1 LVISLISFEIL
12 VNFDKSITK
21 PALNFINK
29 AALIGK
35 LHRCKD
41 KLKGKRG
48 IAKTNYMY
56 EQENFLIPLQT
67 FAYALPCHFVVTK
80 MFFKTFPILLSI

>member
-12 VNFDKSITK
+12 VNFDKSI
-21 PALNFINK
+21 
-29 AALIGK
+29 ALIGK

-67 FAYALPCHFVVTK
+67 FSSPPTGKFT
-80 MFFKTFPILLSI
+80 

>member
-1 LVISLISFEIL
+1 LTLFEIFLLFSLILSFPL
-12 VNFDKSITK
+12 DYL
-21 PALNFINK
+21 LNSFAEKGHIDISCIIK

-67 FAYALPCHFVVTK
+67 YYIEVCQ
-80 MFFKTFPILLSI
+80 II